1 MHKCVCV
8 CLCTC
13 VCVCVCVGFLETTAK
28 NALRTL
34 HSIPFL
40 SEKLAHIL
48 NIHMR
53 RYIEYTYAY
62 IYSCT
67 LIYTYILS
75 ITHTHWR
82 VTAYPVSTSL
92 CVAEFTGKYL
102 YPKIRRIL
110 KSPETLHAQTC
121 RPRVRRGHVTNIVR
135 TRRDGIEAFPRKGT
149 APLL

>member
-1 MHKCVCV
+1 MCVRV
-8 CLCTC
+8 YVY
-13 VCVCVCVGFLETTAK
+13 VCVCVSVCVCFLETTAK

-34 HSIPFL
+34 HCIPFL

-62 IYSCT
+62 KFSCT

-82 VTAYPVSTSL
+82 ITAYPVSTSL
-92 CVAEFTGKYL
+92 CVAEFTGSICI
-102 YPKIRRIL
+102 PKFGGSLNHLRHCMRKL
-110 KSPETLHAQTC
+110 ADPECA
-121 RPRVRRGHVTNIVR
+121 VDVSR
-135 TRRDGIEAFPRKGT
+135 T
-149 APLL
+149 